1 MRQTQDGEKSG
12 LTHAAYG
19 WDKQRRVHPAVW

>member
-1 MRQTQDGEKSG
+1 MRQTQDGEKSR

-19 WDKQRRVHPAVW
+19 WDKQRRVHPGVW